1 MDLLTKFGQLSVKQ
15 GLTYD
20 SLSKNAEDSQT
31 VSNAFIACLKDP
43 NNPTTADAETF
54 LIGPG
59 NWLSVTASELLELA
73 KTTKVQPSCSLQYS
87 DLSEAV
93 TKIRAEIKKEK
104 KQRALVLEKIAK
116 EKKIDTS
123 QDEAFMYEAL
133 KQADIAIS
141 EKEVPVGAVIVDEH
155 KQVIARSYN
164 CTVGKNDPCGHAEIR
179 AIKQAAAIL
188 GDYRLDKCS
197 IYVTLEPCA
206 MCSGAIINARF
217 SRLIYGADEPKT
229 GAVRSNA
236 QLFDNKQLNHSVMVR
251 SGVLADKC
259 ATKLKE
265 FFAEKRER

>member
-20 SLSKNAEDSQT
+20 SLSKIVENSQT
-31 VSNAFIACLKDP
+31 VAEAFMACLKDSM
-43 NNPTTADAETF
+43 NPTTAEAETF
-54 LIGPG
+54 LKGPG
-59 NWLSVTASELLELA
+59 SWLNITVGELLKLA
-73 KTTKVQPSCSLQYS
+73 KATKVKPGCSLQYS
-87 DLSEAV
+87 ELSEAV
-93 TKIRAEIKKEK
+93 AKTRSKIREEK
-104 KQRALVLEKIAK
+104 KRRALALEEVAK

-123 QDEAFMYEAL
+123 QDDAFMLEAL
-133 KQADIAIS
+133 KQADIALS
-141 EKEVPVGAVIVDEH
+141 EGEVPVGAVIVDEH

-179 AIKQAAAIL
+179 AIKQAAAVL
-188 GDYRLDKCS
+188 GNYRLDKCS

-229 GAVRSNA
+229 GAARSNA
-236 QLFDNKQLNHSVMVR
+236 QLFENRQLNHSVTVR

-259 ATKLKE
+259 ATRLKE
-265 FFAEKRER
+265 FFAEKRKR